1 MPSADANLNALRAS
15 ANSDRLQF
23 VVLTKVVD
31 VVGVAMPDAVLVV
44 QDEAMFMVRV
54 EEVVDEVVVPVL
66 VVEALEDAPV
76 VSRMAPPEVPMPPPT
91 HSYV

>member
-44 QDEAMFMVRV
+44 QDEAMFVVRV
-54 EEVVDEVVVPVL
+54 
-66 VVEALEDAPV
+66 
-76 VSRMAPPEVPMPPPT
+76 
-91 HSYV
+91 